1 MRHVWFQVKLWHI
14 KDEGFSDHLEDWL
27 AELRG
32 HRRRV
37 TQVGPQN
44 PAAHLRSNNN

>member
-1 MRHVWFQVKLWHI
+1 MLFFQIKLWHI

-37 TQVGPQN
+37 TQVCYIYIN
-44 PAAHLRSNNN
+44 PKMGCHS